1 MPAFHES
8 LLLTDLSAMSA
19 LIEPEANA
27 LGFDLVR
34 VHLFGAGDERTLQI
48 MAERP
53 ETGQLNIDDCASLS
67 RRISEVFDAL
77 EEAGKD
83 PVPGSYR
90 LEVSS
95 PGIDRPLTRLK
106 DFGNWLGHEARL
118 VLTEP
123 AQGRKQL
130 TGDLL
135 TLEGDMITVQDKK
148 TGAVT
153 VPHSNVISAKLMLTN
168 KLIAA
173 TRPLDTSGA
182 DDIEEFGDIEEFD
195 ETPEIADL
203 EEQED

>member
-8 LLLTDLSAMSA
+8 PLLTDLSAVSA

-53 ETGQLNIDDCASLS
+53 DTGQLNIDDCASLS
-67 RRISEVFDAL
+67 RRISDVFDAL

-118 VLTEP
+118 VLQEP

-135 TLEGDMITVQDKK
+135 ALEGDMITVQDKK

-173 TRPLDTSGA
+173 TRPLDTSGV
-182 DDIEEFGDIEEFD
+182 DDIEEFD
-195 ETPEIADL
+195 ETPDIESL